1 MAALL
6 AEEVGLEGARV
17 EDVRLAGLLHDVGK
31 IGVSDELIVRAGPL
45 SAEEWVEMRQHP
57 EIGHRMLSGTRLR
70 DVREWVLHHH
80 ERLDGA
86 GYPTGLVGEQIPL
99 ESKLVAV
106 SNALDTMT
114 HDRPYRLALSF
125 EDAMREITAGVGT
138 QFDPVVVDALNRLI
152 ERGVSG
158 IRPE

>member
-57 EIGHRMLSGTRLR
+57 EI
-70 DVREWVLHHH
+70 DF
-80 ERLDGA
+80 
-86 GYPTGLVGEQIPL
+86 
-99 ESKLVAV
+99 
-106 SNALDTMT
+106 
-114 HDRPYRLALSF
+114 YRLLRFYS
-125 EDAMREITAGVGT
+125 IIL
-138 QFDPVVVDALNRLI
+138 VVVVVVVVVMH
-152 ERGVSG
+152 GVPMKM
-158 IRPE
+158 IV